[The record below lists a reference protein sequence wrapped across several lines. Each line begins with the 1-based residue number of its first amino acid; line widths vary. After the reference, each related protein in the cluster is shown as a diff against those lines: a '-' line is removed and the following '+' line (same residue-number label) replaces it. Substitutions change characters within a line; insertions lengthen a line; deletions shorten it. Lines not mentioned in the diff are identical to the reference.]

1 MFRQSNKHIE
11 GVSNVCKNNTE
22 VCDWQLVGSMTESRM
37 LAFVQEVICRVEIA
51 ASIGFRHNHS
61 RKMCVADGP
70 FAISKCEP
78 QPCEWHHFQSGDES
92 CMQIL
97 QLLVVAGMS
106 TSQSLNG
113 PTRMCAYIR
122 HWQ

>member
-1 MFRQSNKHIE
+1 MSYMYTIKSSHVCSNCWGMFRQSNKHIE

-22 VCDWQLVGSMTESRM
+22 VCDWQLVGSMTESSM

-70 FAISKCEP
+70 FAISKCVSRSHVNGTTFNQEMSLV
-78 QPCEWHHFQSGDES
+78 CRYCS
-92 CMQIL
+92 C
-97 QLLVVAGMS
+97 LL
-106 TSQSLNG
+106 
-113 PTRMCAYIR
+113 
-122 HWQ
+122 